1 MPTLSDR
8 VARIKRLVKAERYF
22 IRIGRNPYC
31 PKLPLEKDFHKR
43 KTLEHVRTSK
53 PKRDKLGRYIIHKP
67 PF

>member
-31 PKLPLEKDFHKR
+31 PELPLEKDFHKG
-43 KTLEHVRTSK
+43 KTLKKVRTSE

-67 PF
+67 F